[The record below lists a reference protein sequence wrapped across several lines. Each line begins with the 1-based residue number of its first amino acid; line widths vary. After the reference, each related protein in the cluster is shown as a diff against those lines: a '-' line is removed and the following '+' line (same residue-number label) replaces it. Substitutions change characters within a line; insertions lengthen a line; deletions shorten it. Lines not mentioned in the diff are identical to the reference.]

1 MEKIL
6 SASILLV
13 FLLFYSK
20 EALPQHAS
28 LNGMVRDAN
37 GPVAWA
43 AVGIKNTSIG
53 TVTDEKGRFLIKDTP
68 SGKQEIVVSHI
79 GYKEEVQ
86 VVTIKENKTSN
97 LNFELKPNLN
107 ELNEMVITGTRT
119 DKQKNNS
126 AIAVST
132 LSSKTLE
139 NTQSLNL
146 AEGLNFQ
153 PGLRVEV
160 NCQTCNYTQ
169 LRINGL
175 GGAYT
180 QLLINNR
187 PIFNS
192 LMGLYG
198 LEQVSSDMIE
208 KVEVT
213 KGGGSAL
220 FGSNAIAGTVNVIT
234 KEPGKDQFAIGTVG
248 GLTTPEST
256 DLSYY
261 GNITKTFS
269 KAAVSV
275 FATGRNRSPYD
286 HNGDG
291 FTEIPKADNYSIGFK
306 THLKP
311 SNKHKINLDFFK
323 IYEYR
328 RGGNKINEP
337 AHLSDQAEER
347 KHDIYVGGMDYTI
360 TLPNLKSNINTY
372 LAGQFTK
379 RTHYTG
385 IDGVDA
391 YGDTRNYSLN
401 AGLFW
406 NYYMKSNTLSFGVDY
421 LTDDVYDV
429 IPYYDYLIDQ
439 NTQQFGL
446 IGQTDWNISDKVN
459 LVAGLRF
466 DKHNYLDKIMVNPR
480 IGLLYKP
487 FPNMQLRGSY
497 GTGFRAPQAFDTD
510 LHIAFSGGGISY
522 IELSEDLVEERSRSF
537 TTSLSWDRPSTS
549 SIFGFTLEGFYTNLS
564 DPFILEHKEFDENG
578 NSIMEKRN
586 GSDSKVYGI
595 TLEGRMNY
603 NYIVEMNFGFTFQK
617 SRYADPVQ
625 WSSEIDGIRDYLR
638 TPERYGFYTITINP
652 LNHFHINLSGTVT
665 GSMRVPHYG
674 GAPGVDGD
682 RLEISPLFWNSNI
695 KISQD
700 IMIKKGK
707 QELELSA
714 GIQNIWN
721 AYQDDFDTGRYRDS
735 NYVYGPARPRTF
747 FLGLKFSGIY

>member
-1 MEKIL
+1 MRKNL
-6 SASILLV
+6 SPSIFLI
-13 FLLFYSK
+13 FLLFWAEKVFSQYSDIK
-20 EALPQHAS
+20 
-28 LNGMVRDAN
+28 GIVRDEN

-43 AVGIKNTSIG
+43 AVGIKNTSVG
-53 TVTDEKGRFLIKDTP
+53 TVTDEKGIFLINDTP
-68 SGKQEIVVSHI
+68 SGEQEVVVSHI
-79 GYKEEVQ
+79 GYKEEIRRITV
-86 VVTIKENKTSN
+86 KKNKSIE
-97 LNFELKPNLN
+97 LNFLLRPSLN

-119 DKQKNNS
+119 DKQKNTS
-126 AIAVST
+126 AISVST

-153 PGLRVEV
+153 AGLRVEV

-175 GGAYT
+175 GGAYS

-234 KEPGKDQFAIGTVG
+234 KEPKEDQFAIGTVG
-248 GLTTPEST
+248 GLTTTEST
-256 DLSYY
+256 DFSYY
-261 GNITKTFS
+261 GNFTKTFS
-269 KAAVSV
+269 KAAISI
-275 FATGRNRSPYD
+275 FATGRNRAPYD
-286 HNGDG
+286 YNNDG

-311 SNKHKINLDFFK
+311 SNKHRINFDFFK

-347 KHDIYVGGMDYTI
+347 KHDIYVGGLDYTI
-360 TLPNLKSNINTY
+360 KLPNLKSNINTY
-372 LAGQFTK
+372 LAGQYTK
-379 RTHYTG
+379 RAHYTG

-391 YGDTRNYSLN
+391 YGDTRNHSLN
-401 AGLFW
+401 AGIFW
-406 NYYMKSNTLSFGVDY
+406 NYYMKANTLSFGVDY
-421 LTDDVYDV
+421 LMDDVFDQ
-429 IPYYDYLIDQ
+429 IPFYNYLIDQ
-439 NTQQFGL
+439 NTQQIGI
-446 IGQTDWNISDKVN
+446 IGQTDWDISEKVN
-459 LVAGLRF
+459 LVTGLRF
-466 DKHNYLDKIMVNPR
+466 DKHNYLDKIMINPR

-487 FPNMQLRGSY
+487 IPNIQLRGSY

-510 LHIAFSGGGISY
+510 LHIAFSGGGISF
-522 IELSEDLVEERSRSF
+522 IELSDDLIEERSKSF
-537 TTSLSWDRPSTS
+537 TTSLSWDRPSTT
-549 SIFGFTLEGFYTNLS
+549 SIYGFTVEGFYTNLS
-564 DPFILEHKEFDENG
+564 DPFILEHKEFDKNG

-603 NYIVEMNFGFTFQK
+603 NYLVELDFGITFQK

-625 WSSEIDGIRDYLR
+625 WSSEIKGIRDYLR
-638 TPERYGFYTITINP
+638 TPEKYGFYTLSINP
-652 LNHFHINLSGTVT
+652 VNHFHINLSGTVT
-665 GSMRVPHYG
+665 GPMKVPHYG
-674 GAPGVDGD
+674 GAPGIDGD
-682 RLEISPLFWNSNI
+682 RLEVSPLFWNSNI
-695 KISQD
+695 KVSQD
-700 IMIKKGK
+700 IIINKGK

-714 GIQNIWN
+714 GIRNIWN
-721 AYQDDFDTGRYRDS
+721 AYQNDFDIGKYRDS
-735 NYVYGPARPRTF
+735 NYVYGPARPRTYF
-747 FLGLKFSGIY
+747 MGLKFSGIY

>member
-1 MEKIL
+1 MLKFL
-6 SASILLV
+6 SVSIIMGL
-13 FLLFYSK
+13 LLFYSK
-20 EALPQHAS
+20 EALPQHAGIT
-28 LNGMVRDAN
+28 GMVRDAN

-53 TVTDEKGRFLIKDTP
+53 TVTDEDGRFIIDDVP
-68 SGKQEIVVSHI
+68 SGKQEIMASHI
-79 GYKEEVQ
+79 GFKEEVQ
-86 VVTIKENKTSN
+86 VINIKENRTIE
-97 LNFELKPNLN
+97 LNFELKPSLN

-175 GGAYT
+175 GGAYS

-234 KEPGKDQFAIGTVG
+234 KEPTKDQFAIGTVG

-261 GNITKTFS
+261 GNFTKTFS
-269 KAAVSV
+269 KAAVSI

-286 HNGDG
+286 HNADG
-291 FTEIPKADNYSIGFK
+291 FTEIPKADNYSVGFK

-311 SNKHKINLDFFK
+311 SNKHKINFDFFK

-337 AHLSDQAEER
+337 AHVSDQAEER

-372 LAGQFTK
+372 LAGQLTK
-379 RTHYTG
+379 RKHYTG

-401 AGLFW
+401 AGMFW
-406 NYYMKSNTLSFGVDY
+406 NFYMKSNTLSFGVDY
-421 LTDDVYDV
+421 LTDDVFDE
-429 IPYYDYLIDQ
+429 IPYYNYITDQ
-439 NTQQFGL
+439 TTSQFGI
-446 IGQTDWNISDKVN
+446 IGQTDWDIIEKVN
-459 LVAGLRF
+459 LVAGFRI
-466 DKHNYLDKIMVNPR
+466 DQHNLLDKPIFNPR

-487 FPNMQLRGSY
+487 IPNLKLRGSY

-510 LHIAFSGGGISY
+510 LHVAFAGGGISM
-522 IELSEDLVEERSRSF
+522 IRLADDLVEERSKSF
-537 TTSLSWDRPSTS
+537 TTSLSWDRPSNK
-549 SIFGFTLEGFYTNLS
+549 SIYGFTLEGFYTKLS
-564 DPFILEHKEFDENG
+564 DPFILEEKETDENE
-578 NSIMEKRN
+578 NTIMEKRN

-603 NYIVEMNFGFTFQK
+603 DYIVELNFGFTFQK
-617 SRYADPVQ
+617 SMYADPVQ
-625 WSSEIDGIRDYLR
+625 WSSEIDGIHDYLR
-638 TPERYGFYTITINP
+638 TPERYGFYTISINP
-652 LNHFHINLSGTVT
+652 MNHFHINLSGTIT
-665 GSMRVPHYG
+665 GTMKVPHYG

-682 RLEISPLFWNSNI
+682 RLEISPVFWNSNI

-700 IMIKKGK
+700 ILINKGK

>member
-1 MEKIL
+1 MRKNL
-6 SASILLV
+6 SFSLFLI
-13 FLLFYSK
+13 FLLFWAKTVFSQQSDIK
-20 EALPQHAS
+20 GL
-28 LNGMVRDAN
+28 VRDEN
-37 GPVAWA
+37 GPIAWA
-43 AVGIKNTSIG
+43 AVGIQNTSVG
-53 TVTDEKGRFLIKDTP
+53 TITDEKGIFILHDIP
-68 SGKQEIVVSHI
+68 SGEQVVVVSHI
-79 GYKEEVQ
+79 GYKEEIQ
-86 VVTIKENKTSN
+86 RISLKNNKKIE
-97 LNFELKPNLN
+97 LNFLLRPSLN

-119 DKQKNNS
+119 DKQKNTS

-175 GGAYT
+175 GGAYS

-234 KEPGKDQFAIGTVG
+234 KEPKEDQFAFGTVG
-248 GLTTPEST
+248 GFTTPEST

-269 KAAVSV
+269 KAAISV

-286 HNGDG
+286 HNKDG

-311 SNKHKINLDFFK
+311 SNKHKINFDFFK

-328 RGGNKINEP
+328 RGGNMINEP

-347 KHDIYVGGMDYTI
+347 KHDIYVGGLDYTI

-372 LAGQFTK
+372 LAGQYTK
-379 RTHYTG
+379 RAHYTG

-391 YGDTRNYSLN
+391 YGDTRNHSLN
-401 AGLFW
+401 AGIFW
-406 NYYMKSNTLSFGVDY
+406 NYYMRSNTLTFGVDY
-421 LTDDVYDV
+421 LTDDVEDE
-429 IPYYDYLIDQ
+429 IPYYNYLIDQ
-439 NTQQFGL
+439 NTQQIGI
-446 IGQTDWNISDKVN
+446 IGQTDWDIIEKVN
-459 LVAGLRF
+459 LVAGFRI
-466 DKHNYLDKIMVNPR
+466 DKHNFLDKIMINPR

-487 FPNMQLRGSY
+487 MPNMQVRGSY

-510 LHIAFSGGGISY
+510 LHIAFSGGGISF
-522 IELSEDLVEERSRSF
+522 IELSDDLIEERSRSF
-537 TTSLSWDRPSTS
+537 TTSLSWDRPSNTS
-549 SIFGFTLEGFYTNLS
+549 IYGFTIEGFFTNLS
-564 DPFILEHKEFDENG
+564 DPFILEHKEFDQNG

-586 GSDSKVYGI
+586 GSDSKVYGL

-603 NYIVEMNFGFTFQK
+603 NYLVELNFGITFQK
-617 SRYADPVQ
+617 SRYTDPVQ
-625 WSSEIDGIRDYLR
+625 WSSEIEGIRDYLR
-638 TPERYGFYTITINP
+638 TPEKYGFYTLSINP
-652 LNHFHINLSGTVT
+652 LDHLHINLSGTIT
-665 GSMRVPHYG
+665 GSMKISHYG

-700 IMIKKGK
+700 IMINKGK
-707 QELELSA
+707 QELELSV

-721 AYQDDFDTGRYRDS
+721 AYQNDFDTGRYRDS
-735 NYVYGPARPRTF
+735 NYVYGPARPRTY